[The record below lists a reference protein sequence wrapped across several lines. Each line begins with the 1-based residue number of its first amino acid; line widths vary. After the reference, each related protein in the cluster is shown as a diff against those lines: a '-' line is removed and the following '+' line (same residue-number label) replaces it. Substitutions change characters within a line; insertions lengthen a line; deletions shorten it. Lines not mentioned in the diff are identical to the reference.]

1 MKAENI
7 VVNRVMFTMTKNGER
22 RVVPISD
29 DIARIIKHR
38 ESGRLF
44 RVSYKTFCLR
54 MKEAK
59 PNLPDGQAAHALRHR
74 FATHFMMK
82 GGNIIALQ
90 RILGYADISQTMVN
104 AHFAPDYLLD
114 AVSYNPLIGI
124 STLCPHSGGNE
135 GGVKGKLSL

>member
-1 MKAENI
+1 
-7 VVNRVMFTMTKNGER
+7 MFTITKNVER
-22 RVVPISD
+22 RVVPVSD
-29 DIARIIKHR
+29 EVAQIVRHT

-44 RVSYKTFCLR
+44 RVSYKTFRLR

-59 PNLPDGQAAHALRHR
+59 PNLPDGQAAHALRHT

-90 RILGYADISQTMVN
+90 RILGHSDISQTMTY

-114 AVSYNPLIGI
+114 AVSYNPLNGM
-124 STLCPHSGGNE
+124 STLCPHSGGNA
-135 GGVKGKLSL
+135 GILKAS

>member
-1 MKAENI
+1 
-7 VVNRVMFTMTKNGER
+7 
-22 RVVPISD
+22 
-29 DIARIIKHR
+29 R

-44 RVSYKTFCLR
+44 RVSYKTFRLK

-59 PNLPDGQAAHALRHR
+59 PNLPDGQAAHALRHT

-90 RILGYADISQTMVN
+90 RILGHADISQTMTY

-114 AVSYNPLIGI
+114 AVNYNPLVGM
-124 STLCPHSGGNE
+124 STLCPHFGGKVGILE
-135 GGVKGKLSL
+135 GS